1 MVYIWCVYMYNEVY
15 IRRYKYGSKGCY
27 KGCFNNKGYNNMRCL
42 HSPKVHG
49 RVGHALPYTPL
60 TTSRHPLNTS
70 NHSPKVHGRVGH
82 ALLADRQPAR
92 LADHEVRPLDD
103 DDADEPGGLR
113 V

>member
-1 MVYIWCVYMYNEVY
+1 
-15 IRRYKYGSKGCY
+15 
-27 KGCFNNKGYNNMRCL
+27 MRCL

-82 ALLADRQPAR
+82 ALLADKQPINTLKQPINVPKVHGRVGHAL
-92 LADHEVRPLDD
+92 LADR
-103 DDADEPGGLR
+103 
-113 V
+113 